1 MKFGPSGNDDSFYE
15 QGYKTSLD
23 MPKWLHD
30 MGLNAY
36 EYSLTRGIRLKENTA
51 REIGEQAAKWGIAV
65 SVHAP
70 YYINL
75 ASQEEEARMKSIQ
88 YLIRS
93 AEAAQWMGATRVV
106 FHPGSAG
113 KDRILA
119 LETAKKVLLQALE
132 DCGSY
137 IANGIQLCP
146 ETMGKRNQLGHLNEV
161 LELCQLDESLLPTID
176 FGHLHA
182 LHQGAIRSMDD
193 YIAIL
198 DPIEKAL
205 GSERGKSFHAH
216 FSRVEFTNAG
226 EKKHHTYDDREYG
239 PDFEPLAELIIER
252 ELELVIISE
261 SRGKMARDAK
271 TLKNIYEK
279 NCHCSILLIYGNMF
293 YVKG

>member
-1 MKFGPSGNDDSFYE
+1 MLLINKKIKFGPSGNDDSFYE

-23 MPKWLHD
+23 MPRWLHD

-36 EYSLTRGIRLKENTA
+36 EYSLTRGIRLKESTA
-51 REIGEQAAKWGIAV
+51 REIGEQAAKWGIAM

-75 ASQEEEARMKSIQ
+75 ASQEGEGQKKSIQ
-88 YLIRS
+88 YLVRS
-93 AEAAQWMGATRVV
+93 AEAAQWMGASRVV

-113 KDRILA
+113 KDRGLA
-119 LETAKKVLLQALE
+119 LETAKNVLLQALE
-132 DCGSY
+132 ECGSY
-137 IANGIQLCP
+137 IVNGIHLCP

-161 LELCQLDESLLPTID
+161 LELCRLDDTLLPTID

-182 LHQGAIRSMDD
+182 LHQGAIQSADD

-205 GSERGKSFHAH
+205 GSKRGKSFHVH
-216 FSRVEFTNAG
+216 FSRIEFTGAG
-226 EKKHHTYDDREYG
+226 EKKHHTYDDKEYG
-239 PDFEPLAELIIER
+239 PDFDPLAELIVAR

-271 TLKNIYEK
+271 TLKGIYEEK
-279 NCHCSILLIYGNMF
+279 LSLFNSSHLW
-293 YVKG
+293 